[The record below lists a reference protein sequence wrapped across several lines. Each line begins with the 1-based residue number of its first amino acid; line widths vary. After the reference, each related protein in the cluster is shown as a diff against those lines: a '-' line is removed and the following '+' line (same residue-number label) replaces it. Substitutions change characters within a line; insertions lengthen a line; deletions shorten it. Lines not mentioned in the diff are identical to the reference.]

1 MALDGIIF
9 DIDGT
14 LIDTNGCHVEA
25 WRKAF
30 ERHGYKVL
38 PDRIEVE
45 IGKGGDHL
53 VPSILGRE
61 ADRKDG
67 DALRKAQGE
76 EFVRLAGEIHFKPY
90 PGAAEMIEEVRR
102 RGLKSALATSGSK
115 KNLEAIERSSGLAL
129 TDMVDVVVT
138 ADDAASSKPAP
149 DLVVAACGKLNL
161 SPAGCAMLGDTIYDA
176 TACRQAG
183 VALFGLLSGYNGK
196 EALLGA
202 GARTVYKDIGELLD
216 HLDEA
221 LAIASPGPAHITN
234 DFMERLMRE
243 ALVTAGAGMEA
254 GEAPIGAVLARGDGR
269 IIARGYNRMRA
280 TGSKVAHAEM
290 VTFENA
296 AGKVPIDARD
306 LLLVSTLE
314 PCVMCTGAAM
324 QGAVDVIV
332 YGLRAPAD
340 SGTGRVR
347 PPQSPENQMPR
358 IIGDILAGESRAL
371 FEEWLAANGGSDQ
384 APYIRQ
390 LLSLT

>member
-14 LIDTNGCHVEA
+14 LIDTNGYHVEA
-25 WRKAF
+25 WRRAF

-67 DALRKAQGE
+67 DALRTAQGE
-76 EFVRLAGEIHFKPY
+76 EFVRLAGEVSFKPY
-90 PGAAEMIEEVRR
+90 PGAAEMIREVCR
-102 RGLKSALATSGSK
+102 RGMKTALATSGSK
-115 KNLEAIERSSGLAL
+115 KSLEAIERSSGLKL
-129 TDMVDVVVT
+129 STMVDVVVT

-149 DLVVAACGKLNL
+149 DLVIAACGKLGL
-161 SPAGCAMLGDTIYDA
+161 SPAQCAMLGDTIYDA
-176 TACRQAG
+176 TACKHAG
-183 VALFGLLSGYNGK
+183 VVLFGLLSGFNGR
-196 EALLGA
+196 ESLLGA
-202 GARTVYKDIGELLD
+202 GARSVYKDIGELLA

-221 LAIASPGPAHITN
+221 LATASPGPAHLTN

-243 ALVTAGAGMEA
+243 ALATARDGMEA
-254 GEAPIGAVLARGDGR
+254 GEAPIGAVLARGDGT
-269 IIARGYNRMRA
+269 IIARGHNRMQA

-290 VTFENA
+290 VAFEAA

-306 LLLVSTLE
+306 LLLISTLE

-347 PPQSPENQMPR
+347 PPQSPEN
-358 IIGDILAGESRAL
+358 
-371 FEEWLAANGGSDQ
+371 
-384 APYIRQ
+384 
-390 LLSLT
+390 